1 MSDASEPTSTLSQL
15 MAAYQAGNA
24 MAFESLYAQLSG
36 PIRGYLHSLARDGA
50 RADDLL
56 QETFFHVHRARH
68 TYDPARSAKAWI
80 YAIAHNVF
88 LMWRRGAGRLER
100 HEGPA
105 GDELPDVPIPA
116 EAESLGTRE
125 LVHGAL
131 ARLPQTQREALLL
144 HHVEGLSFREVGE
157 VQGTTALAAKLR
169 AHRGMVGLRT
179 LLAGEKG

>member
-1 MSDASEPTSTLSQL
+1 VGDDGEPTLKLSEL
-15 MAAYQAGNA
+15 MSAYQAGDI
-24 MAFESLYAQLSG
+24 MAFESLYTELAG
-36 PIRGYLHSLARDGA
+36 PVRGYLRALTRDAA

-68 TYDPARSAKAWI
+68 TYDPSRSAKAWI

-100 HEGPA
+100 HESPA

-125 LVHGAL
+125 LVRGAL

>member
-1 MSDASEPTSTLSQL
+1 MGDRSELNSTLSEL
-15 MAAYQAGNA
+15 MAAYQAGDS
-24 MAFESLYAQLSG
+24 MAFESLYTKLSG
-36 PIRGYLHSLARDGA
+36 PLHGYLHSLTRDGA

-56 QETFFHVHRARH
+56 QETFFHVHRARR
-68 TYDPARSAKAWI
+68 TYDPSRSAKAWI

-116 EAESLGTRE
+116 EAEGLGTRDF
-125 LVHGAL
+125 VRRAL
-131 ARLPQTQREALLL
+131 ARLPETQREALLL

-169 AHRGMVGLRT
+169 AHRGIVELRT

>member
-1 MSDASEPTSTLSQL
+1 MGDAKRPTPTLSQL
-15 MAAYQAGNA
+15 MAAYQAGDS

-36 PIRGYLHSLARDGA
+36 PIHGYLRSLTRDGA

-88 LMWRRGAGRLER
+88 RMWRRGAGRLER
-100 HEGPA
+100 HEAPA
-105 GDELPDVPIPA
+105 GDDVPDVPIPA
-116 EAESLGTRE
+116 EAEAFGARN
-125 LVHGAL
+125 LVRGAL
-131 ARLPQTQREALLL
+131 ARLPVTQREALLL
-144 HHVEGLSFREVGE
+144 HHVYGLSFREIGE

-179 LLAGEKG
+179 LLGGEKG